1 LHRDFLV
8 ISGTA
13 SNIIKETCR
22 YMKLWCNYLV
32 TRFADI
38 PDKVLN
44 LFARYIF
51 HILEMDS
58 LYITITMITKS
69 VSFKNKF

>member
-1 LHRDFLV
+1 LQRDFLV

-38 PDKVLN
+38 PDTKVLN
-44 LFARYIF
+44 LFARYIYSTF
-51 HILEMDS
+51 
-58 LYITITMITKS
+58 
-69 VSFKNKF
+69 